1 MAASRRMRWPEY
13 QKEEKFTKN
22 FSRMIYNL
30 EDAGA
35 DRRVLLKWIFREQNV
50 SIRLRIG
57 VRERL
62 ALVKASIRD
71 GEFVDEL
78 TNVELL

>member
-1 MAASRRMRWPEY
+1 
-13 QKEEKFTKN
+13 
-22 FSRMIYNL
+22 MIYNL